1 MVVEALTFERLVD
14 AAAERLA
21 RGERLLLWGPPG
33 AGKTTLGVLL
43 ARRLATEGVICLG
56 IAADPGSPGF
66 GAPGA
71 LCLGVWG
78 EERWRLQRLAALCT
92 LDAARFR
99 LPLVQALRRLASA
112 VAAGPLLIDA
122 PGVVRGTPGAELLQ
136 AMAEAAR
143 VDAVVALVPQ
153 AGSEAEAA
161 GRALASLGTPVLL
174 APPAPEARHRGKA
187 ERARART
194 ELWDCF
200 LSGGA
205 AMHIEPG
212 SLPLRGVPSGPGL
225 RWPGRQV
232 ALLDHSGETLGLGE
246 VTTVNGDAL
255 ILRLGLAPEPN
266 AEPASLLARDAARL
280 DGGLLGSLRGTPPRG
295 PAPGLPPEMV
305 VLAGEGAD
313 PALFTHLGTLSAL
326 IPGGLF
332 GDPLVHLRLRQ
343 RARSLFLDLGD
354 SGRLP
359 ARIAHQVTDVFLSH
373 AHMDHIAGFLWFLRS
388 RIGVTE
394 TCRLFGPPGIAGHLA
409 GFIAG
414 VCWDRIGD
422 TGPRFEIGELHGDRL
437 RRSRIQVGHPLEPAG
452 EVEAPRGLVREEPD
466 FSVRAVTL
474 DHGIPV
480 LAWRLD
486 TAPGVHMLPER
497 LRAAGLREGPWV
509 GELKRRLLA
518 GEDQA
523 QVAMPGGSR
532 RVAAELAHLVERRP
546 ARSLVYATDL
556 ADTGENRRRLVE
568 LARGADVL
576 ICEAGF
582 AAADAA
588 QARRTGHLTA
598 RACGE
603 IAASA
608 GARRLVPFHL
618 SRRYERDASPVYD
631 EVEAAFGAWVER
643 AGGVRSAGE
652 G

>member
-1 MVVEALTFERLVD
+1 MTVEPTEFECLNE
-14 AAAERLA
+14 AAVQRLA

-33 AGKTTLGVLL
+33 AGKTTLAALL
-43 ARRLATEGVICLG
+43 AGRLAAVGVTCRG

-71 LCLGVWG
+71 LCLAVWAQD
-78 EERWRLQRLAALCT
+78 RWRPQRLAALCT

-99 LPLVQALRRLASA
+99 LPLVQALARLASA
-112 VAAGPLLIDA
+112 VPGSPLLIDA

-136 AMAEAAR
+136 AMVEAAR
-143 VDAVVALVPQ
+143 IDALVALIPPSG
-153 AGSEAEAA
+153 AEAEA
-161 GRALASLGTPVLL
+161 GRRALASLATPVLL
-174 APPAPEARHRGKA
+174 SPPAPGARRRGKT
-187 ERARART
+187 ERARDRT
-194 ELWDCF
+194 GLWNRFLVSGVEMRVEL
-200 LSGGA
+200 
-205 AMHIEPG
+205 G
-212 SLPLRGVPSGPGL
+212 SLRLGGTPPTRASD
-225 RWPGRQV
+225 WPRRQV
-232 ALLDHSGETLGLGE
+232 ALLDRSGETLGLGE
-246 VTTVNGDAL
+246 VTAAAGETL
-255 ILRLGLAPEPN
+255 TLRLAPAPGPGG
-266 AEPASLLARDAARL
+266 EPAILLARDATRL
-280 DGGLLGSLRGTPPRG
+280 DAGLLGSLREPLPRG
-295 PAPGLPPEMV
+295 ATPGLPPEMAV
-305 VLAGEGAD
+305 PPGSGAD
-313 PALFTHLGTLSAL
+313 PALFAHLGTVSAL
-326 IPGGLF
+326 VTGGLF

-422 TGPRFEIGELHGDRL
+422 RGPRFEVRELHGERL
-437 RRSRIQVGHPLEPAG
+437 RRFRIQVGRCLEPTG
-452 EVEAPRGLVREEPD
+452 EAAAPGGLVREEAD

-480 LAWRLD
+480 LAWRLE
-486 TAPGVHMLPER
+486 TAPSVHVVPER
-497 LRAAGLREGPWV
+497 LRAAGLGEGPWV

-518 GEDQA
+518 GEDQTG
-523 QVAMPGGSR
+523 VPMPGGGIR
-532 RVAAELAHLVERRP
+532 AVAELAGLVERRP

-556 ADTGENRRRLVE
+556 ADTGENRRRLVG
-568 LARGADVL
+568 LAQGADVL

-582 AAADAA
+582 TTADAE

-603 IAASA
+603 IAGLAEV
-608 GARRLVPFHL
+608 RRLVPFHL
-618 SRRYERDASPVYD
+618 SRRYENDPSAVYD
-631 EVEAAFGAWVER
+631 EVEAAFGARVARVGGNER
-643 AGGVRSAGE
+643 E
-652 G
+652 T